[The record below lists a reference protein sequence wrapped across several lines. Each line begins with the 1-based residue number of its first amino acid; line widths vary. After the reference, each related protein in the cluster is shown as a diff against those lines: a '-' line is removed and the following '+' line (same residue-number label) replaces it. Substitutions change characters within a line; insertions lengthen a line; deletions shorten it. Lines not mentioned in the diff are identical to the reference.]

1 LLWEKYYSSALSPA
15 NLLQFNEVV
24 EAPDGGITAIGFI
37 LEQDSIGAIPNGN
50 VWLVHLDSAG
60 CFMPDCVSDTIVIT
74 DVLEPENAEAH
85 SERSVFFNVAPNP
98 SVGTMRVVF
107 QQPLPWRQA
116 RLRVWDARGQAVQ
129 QQILVQGALEAQ
141 VDLADFPPGL
151 YLVALEAEGRVW
163 QTEKVLRVGE

>member
-1 LLWEKYYSSALSPA
+1 
-15 NLLQFNEVV
+15 
-24 EAPDGGITAIGFI
+24 
-37 LEQDSIGAIPNGN
+37 GN
-50 VWLVHLDSAG
+50 VWLVHLDSTG

-74 DVLEPENAEAH
+74 DVLEPESPEAH
-85 SERSVFFNVAPNP
+85 NAPSVFFSVAPNP
-98 SVGTMRVVF
+98 SVGPMRVVF

-129 QQILVQGALEAQ
+129 QQTLVQGALEAQ